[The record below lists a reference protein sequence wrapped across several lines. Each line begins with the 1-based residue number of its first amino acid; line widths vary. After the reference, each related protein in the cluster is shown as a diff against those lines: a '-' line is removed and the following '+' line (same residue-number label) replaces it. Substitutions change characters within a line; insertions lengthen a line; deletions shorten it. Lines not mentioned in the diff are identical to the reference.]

1 MPKKPGPVPVV
12 LDHTKAE
19 SVAAM
24 GATNPQIAAALGIS
38 EGTLIAA
45 EISDRVCYGMEI
57 DPKYCD
63 VIIKRYADYAK
74 VDEAAI
80 RATREAA

>member
-24 GATNPQIAAALGIS
+24 GAT
-38 EGTLIAA
+38 
-45 EISDRVCYGMEI
+45 
-57 DPKYCD
+57 
-63 VIIKRYADYAK
+63 
-74 VDEAAI
+74 
-80 RATREAA
+80 REAA